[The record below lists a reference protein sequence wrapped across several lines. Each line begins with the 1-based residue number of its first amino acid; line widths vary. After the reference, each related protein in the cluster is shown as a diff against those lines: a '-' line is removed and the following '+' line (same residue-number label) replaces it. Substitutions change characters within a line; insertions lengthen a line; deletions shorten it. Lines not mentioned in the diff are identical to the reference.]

1 MALNFVNRAECPASS
16 ARASPPRFDRR
27 SAGSRILPLLTDLFF
42 VPIPAS
48 IVPARRT
55 LLAIAWPIFIEQAL
69 RMLIG
74 AVDTFMVS
82 HVSDGAVAGLAVANQ
97 VVILFLMAFNFIAI
111 GTSVVITHYLGAH
124 DRAGASRLTTSSI
137 AVNTWFGFFASI
149 TVFVFAAPL
158 LHLMQL
164 PPGLM
169 PYALPFL
176 SMMGGTLFMESMNM
190 SIAAVLRAHGHTRDA
205 MFVTVG
211 QNILNV
217 AGNCVLLFGLF
228 GAPKMGVVGVAL
240 SSVFSRCCA
249 CVTLWIL
256 LDYRTHLR
264 LRARDFINIDWGKV
278 ARVLKIGLP
287 AAGENVCYWIALMT
301 VTTFTAR
308 LGADALATQSYC
320 IQIQWFVM
328 LSSFS
333 IGLGTEILVGYN
345 VGAGR
350 LDEAYRTLLTSLRTG
365 FTFAI
370 GTIAVVAALAPWL
383 IGFFT
388 KNPAIV
394 ATGTTLLRFAI
405 LLETGRVFNIIVIN
419 SLRAT
424 GDVGFP
430 IKMAALSMWLLWV
443 PLAWLL
449 SLKLGLGVLGIWIAM
464 ATDEWARGILMYRRW
479 KSRRWVKYA
488 ERTRAEIS
496 VSPIASPS

>member
-1 MALNFVNRAECPASS
+1 MPAT
-16 ARASPPRFDRR
+16 AANVIIKR
-27 SAGSRILPLLTDLFF
+27 S
-42 VPIPAS
+42 
-48 IVPARRT
+48 

-97 VVILFLMAFNFIAI
+97 VVIFFLMAFNFIAI
-111 GTSVVITHYLGAH
+111 GTSVVITHYLGAN
-124 DRAGASRLTTSSI
+124 DRAGAARLTTSSI
-137 AVNTWFGFFASI
+137 AVNTWIGLVASI
-149 TVFVFAAPL
+149 TVFAAAAPL
-158 LHLMQL
+158 LRLLQL
-164 PPGLM
+164 PSDLM

-205 MFVTVG
+205 MFVSVG

-240 SSVFSRCCA
+240 SSVFSRGCA
-249 CVTLWIL
+249 CVAFWIL
-256 LDYRTHLR
+256 LDARTHLR
-264 LRARDFINIDWGKV
+264 LRARDFVNIDWDKV
-278 ARVLKIGLP
+278 RRVLRIGLP

-308 LGADALATQSYC
+308 LGADALATQSYAM
-320 IQIQWFVM
+320 QIQWFVM

-345 VGAGR
+345 VGAGQ
-350 LDEAYRTLLTSLRTG
+350 LDEAYRTLLSSLRTG
-365 FTFAI
+365 FSFAI
-370 GTIAVVAALAPWL
+370 GSILLVAALAPILLGW
-383 IGFFT
+383 FT
-388 KNPAIV
+388 KNSAII
-394 ATGTTLLRFAI
+394 ATGVILLRFAI
-405 LLETGRVFNIIVIN
+405 ILEPGRVFNIIVIN

-430 IKMAALSMWLLWV
+430 IKMAVLSMWLIWV

-449 SLKLGLGVLGIWIAM
+449 ALKLGLGVLGIWIAM
-464 ATDEWARGILMYRRW
+464 ATDEWARGVMMYRRW

-488 ERTRAEIS
+488 ERTRAHLAAPAP
-496 VSPIASPS
+496 V